1 MNPIPRLHLLGI
13 SSLAEFDGAI
23 SHLFRHTA
31 DVHALPRSEPNQYT
45 IRLWDLPTWTE
56 VDVVVDERLCSK
68 SDGSGL
74 LGCQVTSDGEL
85 WACYLEKALAV
96 HCGGWDKINGGQCT
110 HAWALL
116 TGCKDQYTFSRGASG
131 RFCCTGKFN
140 PNESRWEPHSNSPHD
155 GFQGLWPMKW
165 PTVGGGGGMDLE
177 LSEEELF
184 EHMCAWDD
192 HNFIMG
198 AGWLGLA
205 VN

>member
-85 WACYLEKALAV
+85 YDAARRPWSG
-96 HCGGWDKINGGQCT
+96 CGQR
-110 HAWALL
+110 
-116 TGCKDQYTFSRGASG
+116 FS
-131 RFCCTGKFN
+131 
-140 PNESRWEPHSNSPHD
+140 SRATN
-155 GFQGLWPMKW
+155 MKPKPW
-165 PTVGGGGGMDLE
+165 RR
-177 LSEEELF
+177 
-184 EHMCAWDD
+184 A
-192 HNFIMG
+192 
-198 AGWLGLA
+198 
-205 VN
+205 